1 MGSIKLTIKQE
12 KFCNKYVECGNASE
26 AYRYAY
32 DTSKTIK
39 PETVWRKA
47 KEVLDNGNVSARIEE
62 LQKKMEER
70 GMITREMIVA
80 EYAKIAFSS
89 IAHLHKTWITRKE
102 FEELTEE
109 QKASIKSIDTK
120 VRKVIS
126 SEGLDVDIEHVK
138 IELYDKLKA
147 LDSISRMYGY
157 DAPKKIEVTG
167 KDGEEIIP
175 GKVNIEIVYN
185 KKEDLDLQ
193 CKS

>member
-1 MGSIKLTIKQE
+1 MKLTKKQE
-12 KFCNKYVECGNASE
+12 DFCSKYLETGNATE
-26 AYRYAY
+26 AYRFAY
-32 DTSKTIK
+32 DTSNQK
-39 PETVWRKA
+39 PETTWRRA

-62 LQKKMEER
+62 LRKGMEER
-70 GMITREMIVA
+70 GMISREMVAA

-126 SEGLDVDIEHVK
+126 TEGLEVEVEQVK

-157 DAPKKIEVTG
+157 DAPKKIEVSGVALNVEVIDKNT
-167 KDGEEIIP
+167 
-175 GKVNIEIVYN
+175 
-185 KKEDLDLQ
+185 
-193 CKS
+193 KSELEKLSQ